1 MPSFTFPDI
10 GQLARVALAGDV
22 ARHAGPCVA
31 PVHLSGSRLV
41 VEAATGRVLRRF
53 TSADLPGGVLT
64 VRCGNRRASHCKP
77 CSTLYKYD
85 TYNLVAAGL
94 RGGKDV
100 PDVVGSH
107 PRLFVTLTAPS
118 FGPVHLGPDKHGT
131 ARPCHH
137 RRRDGLSCGRW
148 HRKDDPQVGTPL
160 DPASYDYAGQ
170 VLFNATAGGLWS
182 RFTIGLRRALAESA
196 GLSRRAAASL
206 VTVAF
211 AKVAEFQI
219 RGCVHFHAIVRVDG
233 PDGPGSPAPLWA
245 TAALLAD
252 AVRLA
257 ARRAQLVTPDSP
269 AASSRVLA
277 WGTQIDIREI
287 TADPTSGRPL
297 TDVAVAAYVAK
308 YATKSAE
315 STGATSG
322 PIWCRTCDATGA
334 TTAGQPAVTR
344 LCRGC
349 HGTARRTLD
358 ATAAVSGHARALI
371 DMCWKL
377 GGLREFSQLR
387 LRRWAHLLGFRGHF
401 STKSRTYS
409 TTLGALRAERA
420 RYAAALEA
428 ERLGLHP
435 GDLDREQETVLV
447 INDWRYQG
455 QHRVTP
461 NDPGG
466 PGEPVNPPAAAD
478 ARISTGVL
486 VGAAFG
492 GEA

>member
-1 MPSFTFPDI
+1 MSSFMFPDI
-10 GQLARVALAGDV
+10 GQLARVAIAGDV
-22 ARHAGPCVA
+22 IRHAGPCLA
-31 PVHLSGSRLV
+31 PLHLSGSRLV
-41 VEAATGRVLRRF
+41 VEAATGRVLRRLA
-53 TSADLPGGVLT
+53 SVDLPGGVLT
-64 VRCGNRRASHCKP
+64 VRCGNRRASHCKS

-100 PDVVGSH
+100 PEIVGSH

-118 FGPVHLGPDKHGT
+118 FGPVHLGPDKHGN
-131 ARPCHH
+131 ARPCHV

-148 HRKDDPQVGTPL
+148 HRQGDPMIGTPL
-160 DPASYDYAGQ
+160 DPGSYDYAGQ
-170 VLFNATAGGLWS
+170 VLFNAMAGGLWS
-182 RFTIGLRRALAESA
+182 RFTIGLRRAFAELA
-196 GLSRRAAASL
+196 GLSRRAAAQV
-206 VTVAF
+206 VTVSF
-211 AKVAEFQI
+211 AKVAEFQT

-233 PDGPGSPAPLWA
+233 PDGPGSPVPAWA
-245 TAALLAD
+245 SAALLGE

-257 ARRAQLVTPDSP
+257 ACRARVVTPNS
-269 AASSRVLA
+269 AAARSRVLG
-277 WGTQIDIREI
+277 WGSQIDIREI
-287 TADPTSGRPL
+287 TTDPTGGRAL
-297 TDVAVAAYVAK
+297 TDAAVAAYVAK

-315 STGATSG
+315 STGTPSG
-322 PIWCRTCDATGA
+322 PIWCRACDATGA

-344 LCRGC
+344 MCRDC

-358 ATAAVSGHARALI
+358 VTEPLSDHARALI

-377 GGLREFSQLR
+377 GGLPEFADLR
-387 LRRWAHLLGFRGHF
+387 LRHWAHLLGFRGHF

-428 ERLGLHP
+428 QRLGLDP
-435 GDLDREQETVLV
+435 DDPDSEETVLV

-461 NDPGG
+461 NDPGD
-466 PGEPVNPPAAAD
+466 PGSPPTAAD
-478 ARISTGVL
+478 VRAWSGVL
-486 VGAAFG
+486 IGAGFGGAA
-492 GEA
+492 